1 MTRAAASSA
10 AMPHNQS
17 HRGLLRRA
25 PVGRSRSVDALF
37 VPASRPAS
45 HLRVSAGIALSLD
58 CELVVLC
65 SRDAKP
71 VEFAQIAS
79 EWPAL
84 RWAAIDIPAGYRHP
98 TLEFSTSTIDE
109 AKALRLGDLSL
120 KRNIGLLFARMLGWR
135 SILFLDDDV
144 FALDPGLVRQASA
157 ASGRVSAVGFPVHE
171 FPDNSVVCH
180 ANRLAG
186 GQQDV
191 FVSGSALLVRPG
203 RRSTFFP
210 EIYNE
215 DWFFMFDD
223 LSRGAV
229 ASMGQAHQ
237 LPYAPFADP
246 DRAAEEEFGDL
257 LAEGLM
263 GLIHARVPVAAA
275 LEDQYWREFLLHRR
289 EFIERSAERLA
300 GAKPATE
307 QFAALS
313 ALRTAEARR
322 AAIAPAACS
331 AYLRTW
337 RADQARWAQR
347 VDALTRMSN
356 FEAAAQFLELSDRLI
371 APDANRRRKVVQMS
385 ISRSRRESSSRK
397 AAITI
402 HPSARVA
409 PTAQLGVPYRELL
422 EGDWE
427 RLHRPTTIGAHCDI
441 GHFCVVG
448 KEVSLGERTI
458 LDTYTLIAGGA
469 SVGSRVV
476 VIHRASIRARADIG
490 DECVIG
496 GLIGERSKIGR
507 ACRVFGD
514 LIHRQLDPTLPW
526 DSAES
531 MEGSPILEDGSFVGW
546 GATVVGGV
554 TIGRNAYICAG
565 ATVTR
570 DVPAGHIVSGINEL
584 HRPEEWKGSLGKSQF
599 FRVAAQPDG

>member
-1 MTRAAASSA
+1 
-10 AMPHNQS
+10 
-17 HRGLLRRA
+17 
-25 PVGRSRSVDALF
+25 
-37 VPASRPAS
+37 VP
-45 HLRVSAGIALSLD
+45 AGIALSLD

-157 ASGRVSAVGFPVHE
+157 ALSRVPAVGFPVYE

-223 LSRGAV
+223 LSRGGV
-229 ASMGQAHQ
+229 ASAGQAYQ
-237 LPYAPFADP
+237 LRYAPFADP

-263 GLIHARVPVAAA
+263 GLLHARVPVSAA
-275 LEDQYWREFLLHRR
+275 LEDRYWREFLLRR
-289 EFIERSAERLA
+289 RLFIERSAERLA
-300 GAKPATE
+300 GAKAATE
-307 QFAALS
+307 HSAALS

-337 RADQARWAQR
+337 RADQAAWAQG
-347 VDALTRMSN
+347 VDALNRMSN
-356 FEAAAQFLELSDRLI
+356 FEAAAQFLELSDRLV
-371 APDANRRRKVVQMS
+371 APDANRRRKAVQMS
-385 ISRSRRESSSRK
+385 ISRSRRESSSYNT
-397 AAITI
+397 AAVAI

-409 PTAQLGVPYRELL
+409 PTAQLGAPYRELL

-427 RLHRPTTIGAHCDI
+427 RLRRPTTVGAHCDI
-441 GHFCVVG
+441 GHFCAVG
-448 KEVSLGERTI
+448 EEVSLGERTI
-458 LDTYTLIAGGA
+458 LDTYTLVAGGA

-476 VIHRASIRARADIG
+476 VTHRASIGARVDIG
-490 DECVIG
+490 NECVIG
-496 GLIGERSKIGR
+496 GLIGERSKVGR
-507 ACRVFGD
+507 ACQVFGD
-514 LIHRQLDPTLPW
+514 LIHRQLDPTLSW

-531 MEGSPILEDGSFVGW
+531 MEGSPIVEDESFIGW
-546 GATVVGGV
+546 GATVVGGI
-554 TIGRNAYICAG
+554 TIGRGAYVCAG
-565 ATVTR
+565 ATATR
-570 DVPAGHIVSGINEL
+570 SVPAGHIVTGINEL
-584 HRPEEWKGSLGKSQF
+584 HMPEEWKGSLGKSPF
-599 FRVAAQPDG
+599 FRLAAQPDGG